1 MRKALPA
8 MLLLSLALNAQQ
20 AEVRHKHV
28 LGGSKA
34 TMQITPEGIAV
45 DEPGK
50 HPEHA
55 RKWNWKDI
63 QEAQLG
69 DSELRIESYEDA
81 KTNSARGKEY
91 LFDRLPKEFVD
102 QIRPLLRRN
111 LVGRFI
117 DAGPLKESPFEN
129 R

>member
-1 MRKALPA
+1 MRKAFTA
-8 MLLLSLALNAQQ
+8 MLLLCLALNAQQ

-34 TMQITPEGIAV
+34 TIQVTPEGIAV
-45 DEPGK
+45 EEPGK

-55 RKWNWKDI
+55 RKWGWRDI

-69 DSELRIESYEDA
+69 DSELRIETYEDS
-81 KTNSARGKEY
+81 KTNSAKGRDY
-91 LFDRLPKEFVD
+91 VYDRLPKEFVD
-102 QIRPLLRRN
+102 QLRPVLRRN
-111 LVGRFI
+111 LIGRFI
-117 DAGPLKESPFEN
+117 DAGPMKESPFEN

>member
-1 MRKALPA
+1 MRKALTA
-8 MLLLSLALNAQQ
+8 MLLLCLASNAQQ

-34 TMQITPEGIAV
+34 TIQVTPEGMAI

-50 HPEHA
+50 NADHA
-55 RKWNWKDI
+55 RKWVWKDI

-69 DSELRIESYEDA
+69 DSQLRIETYEES
-81 KTNSARGKEY
+81 KTNSAKGRDY
-91 LFDRLPKEFVD
+91 VYDRLPKEFVD
-102 QIRPLLRRN
+102 QIRPILRRN
-111 LVGRFI
+111 LIGRFI
-117 DAGPLKESPFEN
+117 DAGPMKESPFEN